1 MRVSYYMSRSVITVT
16 PQTEF
21 HHAFDVMRAHRI
33 HHLPVMDGDQVV
45 GIVAERD
52 LLLAAANF
60 GTAEVPVGEIMRG
73 PVVCVPNSVQLKR
86 AAQLLVEN
94 HIGSLPVLNAKK
106 KLVGMIT
113 ETDIFKTIAGMLPA
127 SLCIELAPKKVAK
140 KPAKKAA
147 KKVVKKA
154 PAVKVAAKK
163 AAAKKAPAVKA
174 AAKKVPRKTA
184 GTKAA
189 APAKRAK
196 AGAAPAKQRRSASR

>member
-1 MRVSYYMSRSVITVT
+1 MRVSYYMSQPVTTVT

-21 HHAFDVMRAHRI
+21 HLAFELMRARRI
-33 HHLPVMDGDQVV
+33 HHLPVVEGDQVV

-60 GTAEVPVGEIMRG
+60 GPAQVPVGEIMRG
-73 PVVCVPNSVQLKR
+73 PVVCVSDSVQLKR

-127 SLCIELAPKKVAK
+127 RLCVDVA
-140 KPAKKAA
+140 AA
-147 KKVVKKA
+147 KVVKK
-154 PAVKVAAKK
+154 PASK
-163 AAAKKAPAVKA
+163 AAKKAPAVKTP
-174 AAKKVPRKTA
+174 AKKAPA
-184 GTKAA
+184 AKAA
-189 APAKRAK
+189 ARKSSRTAAGAKTATASKSAK
-196 AGAAPAKQRRSASR
+196 AAAAPKTKRRTASR

>member
-21 HHAFDVMRAHRI
+21 HLAFDVMRAHRI

-60 GTAEVPVGEIMRG
+60 GTAHVPVGEIMRG
-73 PVVCVPNSVQLKR
+73 PVVCVPDSVQLKR

-127 SLCIELAPKKVAK
+127 RLTVEMAAKTMVKKTAKKV
-140 KPAKKAA
+140 A
-147 KKVVKKA
+147 KKVVKKEGSSVKA
-154 PAVKVAAKK
+154 AVKKAPAAKK
-163 AAAKKAPAVKA
+163 AAVKP
-174 AAKKVPRKTA
+174 AAKKSSRSAA
-184 GTKAA
+184 GAKAA

-196 AGAAPAKQRRSASR
+196 AAAAPKAKRR